1 MNIKTLAIAA
11 LFAFSATAAMASPV
25 VSTIVL
31 PAGSSAS
38 KSADFAITHTT
49 KGAFTDTFYFTGLDG
64 FALVNG
70 TLFTMGK
77 GRSDIDFT
85 SATLNGLDFIFE
97 LTAANG
103 IADYIEDGTLAR
115 ALLSGP
121 FTLVVNGIAGA
132 NWTGG
137 AAVAATYSAN
147 FNFQAQP
154 EPATVPE
161 PASLALLGLAA
172 AAALVATRRRVR

>member
-25 VSTIVL
+25 VSNIVL
-31 PAGSSAS
+31 PAGNSAS
-38 KSADFAITHTT
+38 KSADLSVTHTT

-70 TLFTMGK
+70 TLLTMGK
-77 GRSDIDFT
+77 VKNDIDFT
-85 SATLNGLDFIFE
+85 SATLNGLNFTFE
-97 LTAANG
+97 LTAYNG
-103 IADYIEDGTLAR
+103 LADYFEDGTLASS
-115 ALLSGP
+115 LLTGP
-121 FTLVVNGIAGA
+121 FTLIVNGVAGA
-132 NWTGG
+132 DWTGTG
-137 AAVAATYSAN
+137 AVAATYSAN

-154 EPATVPE
+154 QPATVPE

-172 AAALVATRRRVR
+172 AAALFATRRRVR